1 MCTNVSNF
9 PGSPCQR
16 AALANAFGASL
27 RRVRLGLG
35 LRSNDPAR
43 RAEKGLTAI
52 ELLVV
57 LAVIAILAAVA
68 IPSFVDL
75 TQRNRV
81 SGEVNGFVG
90 DLQFARSEAIKEGQT
105 VTICASA
112 NGSTCA
118 SGGNW
123 RTGWLVFADT
133 NSNQVRD
140 STETVLRKQP
150 AWAGTDTFTAS
161 NNTSAISYSRDGFA
175 MSSTGTVTLTVHT
188 TPLNAAATRCIAVNL
203 VGRQQVQTAN
213 GGTCQ

>member
-1 MCTNVSNF
+1 MHLTVSNLQ
-9 PGSPCQR
+9 SP
-16 AALANAFGASL
+16 SL
-27 RRVRLGLG
+27 RGFALVRLLMVALGGARTG
-35 LRSNDPAR
+35 LRSSAPIR
-43 RAEKGLTAI
+43 RAEKGMTAI

-57 LAVIAILAAVA
+57 LAVIAILAVVAV
-68 IPSFVDL
+68 PSFVDL

-105 VTICASA
+105 VTICASSD
-112 NGSTCA
+112 GSTCA

-123 RTGWLVFADT
+123 KTGWLVFADA
-133 NSNQVRD
+133 NGNQVHD

-150 AWAGTDTFTAS
+150 ALAGTDTFTAS
-161 NNTSAISYSRDGFA
+161 GNTSAISYSRDGFA
-175 MSSTGTVTLTVHT
+175 MSFTGTVTLTVHT

-203 VGRQQVQTAN
+203 VGRQQVQLAN

>member
-1 MCTNVSNF
+1 MHLTVSNLQ
-9 PGSPCQR
+9 SP
-16 AALANAFGASL
+16 SL
-27 RRVRLGLG
+27 RGFALVEPLMVALGHARTG
-35 LRSNDPAR
+35 LRSSAQIR
-43 RAEKGLTAI
+43 RAEKGMTAI

-57 LAVIAILAAVA
+57 LAVIAILAVVAV
-68 IPSFVDL
+68 PSFVDL

-105 VTICASA
+105 VTICASSD
-112 NGSTCA
+112 GSTCA

-123 RTGWLVFADT
+123 KTGWLVFADA
-133 NSNQVRD
+133 NGNQVHD

-150 AWAGTDTFTAS
+150 ALAGTDTFTAS
-161 NNTSAISYSRDGFA
+161 GNTSAISYSRDGFA
-175 MSSTGTVTLTVHT
+175 MSFTGTVTLTVHT

-203 VGRQQVQTAN
+203 VGRQQVQSAN